1 MAIYDHPIN
10 ISVNKNDPNT
20 LWRYMSLDNFE
31 LMLKEGSLFFCRAD
45 CFQDSF
51 EGSLPQKEIE
61 HRPKESKRL
70 DEIFNQPI
78 KSETEY
84 QQKEEF
90 YKQLHLKQRQ
100 SIAVNCWH
108 MNDDENDAMWK
119 AYQKEGQCVA
129 IKTTITILVNTIQDI
144 PENTGIS
151 KIRYIDYKKD
161 TFYHPEEFPHL
172 EYNTLTP
179 LVHKRKGIYSFENE
193 LRLYTL
199 AHEGLIDEEFWELQP
214 KFNGID
220 IKIELN
226 KLVQSVIISPYSVQ
240 LKSKVENLIQKYNYR
255 FILEESTILSQPN
268 F

>member
-20 LWRYMSLDNFE
+20 LWRYMGPDNFE
-31 LMLKEGSLFFCRAD
+31 LMLKDSSLFFCRAD

-61 HRPKESKRL
+61 HRQKESKRL
-70 DEIFNQPI
+70 DEHFKQPI
-78 KSETEY
+78 KSEIEY
-84 QQKEEF
+84 QRKEESF
-90 YKQLHLKQRQ
+90 KQLHLKQRH
-100 SIAVNCWH
+100 SMLVNCWH
-108 MNDDENDAMWK
+108 MNDTENDAMWK
-119 AYQKEGQCVA
+119 AYQKQNLCVA
-129 IKTTITILVNTIQDI
+129 IKTTLPSLVNTIQDI
-144 PENTGIS
+144 PEKIGIS
-151 KIRYIDYKKD
+151 KIRYIDYMKD

-199 AHEGLIDEEFWELQP
+199 ANEGLIDEVFWEIQP
-214 KFNGID
+214 KFNGMD

-240 LKSKVENLIQKYNYR
+240 LKSEVENLIQKYNYN
-255 FILEESTILSQPN
+255 FIVEESTILSQPN